1 MCFISDP
8 SHVRAANNKR
18 YYEEII
24 EEEEKKKLE
33 SSDSG
38 TADSEKDTLTNE
50 RQLDDYRKS
59 SDFSSYEA
67 LCRGEDT
74 HVSHWS
80 AKLISLPCLEIIC
93 RRRQVPSITR
103 SDAMSCR
110 Q

>member
-1 MCFISDP
+1 MINPSIDVLLSDP

-18 YYEEII
+18 YYMEII

-33 SSDSG
+33 SPDAG
-38 TADSEKDTLTNE
+38 AADNEKDTVTNK

-74 HVSHWS
+74 HVSH
-80 AKLISLPCLEIIC
+80 
-93 RRRQVPSITR
+93 
-103 SDAMSCR
+103 
-110 Q
+110 